1 MTLPESVSLHYFELI
16 SSTHASVSS
25 STFLRSSR
33 PLTNCTIVMTRK
45 MTFRSGNALR
55 LCCSDSNHSAPL
67 TSTTTIATGG
77 PAPPVLKRRKRYRR
91 EYPGE
96 SKGITEELRF
106 VAMRLHNVNG
116 KKLSGDAVDSSSED
130 EVGEEDDGNLALSD
144 DENDENG
151 DGTQTWQ
158 PSLEGFLKYLVD
170 SKLVFS
176 TVERI
181 VDESG
186 DVAYSYFRKSGL
198 ERSECLAK
206 DLEWFREQGIVIP
219 EPTIPG
225 VSYAKYLEELAERS
239 APLFLC
245 HYYNIYFSHIA
256 GGQVIAKRVSERL
269 LEGRKLEFYTWAGDA
284 EELLKNVREKL
295 NMLGE
300 HWSRDDRNKCL
311 REATKTFRFLGQI
324 VRLIIS

>member
-1 MTLPESVSLHYFELI
+1 MTMPESVSLHYFELI

-186 DVAYSYFRKSGL
+186 DVACKFLLPDCLYF
-198 ERSECLAK
+198 
-206 DLEWFREQGIVIP
+206 V
-219 EPTIPG
+219 
-225 VSYAKYLEELAERS
+225 YAKTRGYM
-239 APLFLC
+239 
-245 HYYNIYFSHIA
+245 I
-256 GGQVIAKRVSERL
+256 
-269 LEGRKLEFYTWAGDA
+269 
-284 EELLKNVREKL
+284 
-295 NMLGE
+295 MLGTNTGVCDR
-300 HWSRDDRNKCL
+300 RDL
-311 REATKTFRFLGQI
+311 TVGTI
-324 VRLIIS
+324 LILPTYGKSEP